1 MSEEPLPP
9 YTYTPGVTPHPISD
23 PAGHSYGHRP
33 DAVTLDAK
41 RLFESPPFRR
51 GVQLFRNGYYW
62 EAHEEWESVWHAVG
76 RRGADADLLKG
87 LIRLAAAGVKAREGN
102 SDGVMRH
109 ARRAA
114 ELLTSAR
121 QATVQDP
128 SIELRILVTLA
139 HQASGLAESA
149 TTYAP
154 LDHGR
159 PVVFWPELAGELDRL

>member
-33 DAVTLDAK
+33 DAVTLDAR
-41 RLFESPPFRR
+41 RLFDSLPFRR
-51 GVQLFRNGYYW
+51 GVQLFRHGYYW

-76 RRGADADLLKG
+76 RRGADADFLKG

-102 SDGVMRH
+102 SDGVTRH

-114 ELLTSAR
+114 ELLASASH
-121 QATVQDP
+121 ATVP
-128 SIELRILVTLA
+128 VIEPGALARLRQHALD
-139 HQASGLAESA
+139 LAESA
-149 TTYAP
+149 TKYGP
-154 LDHGR
+154 LDHGQ
-159 PVVFWPELAGELDRL
+159 PVVFWSDLVSELDRL